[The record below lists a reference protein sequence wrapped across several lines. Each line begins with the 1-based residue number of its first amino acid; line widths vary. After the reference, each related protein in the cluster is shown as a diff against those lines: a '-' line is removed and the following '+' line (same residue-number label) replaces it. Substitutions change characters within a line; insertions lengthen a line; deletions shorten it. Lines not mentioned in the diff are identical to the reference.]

1 MTSGFVLSLN
11 TYEHGQTYTSVLRKS
26 SSLDS
31 TLNLARR
38 LITVL
43 DVNADWIMTIE
54 SDDRKETYLT
64 IKNSYYDRMTI
75 SGTANAITSV
85 IR

>member
-1 MTSGFVLSLN
+1 MTSNFILTLK
-11 TYEHGQTYTSVLRKS
+11 TYENGNGYTSVLRNS

-43 DVNADWIMTIE
+43 DIGTDWEMTII
-54 SDDRKETYLT
+54 SDDDKTTYLT
-64 IKNSYYDRMTI
+64 VKNSCFDKMTI
-75 SGTANAITSV
+75 SGANNSIAWV